1 MKYDF
6 SRFSINFI
14 KNLTGIVYFKYF
26 IFGEPLDLLQVSEN
40 RWILPFQAIFTW
52 FICMSRNT
60 LMFQSGIK
68 RIYRKSVTYPKI
80 MGRFLWSTV
89 GRTEEFTRNRPSD
102 NAPKAFLATI
112 THIQKSCR
120 LCNPM
125 TVEERSEPE
134 CFSHFIKECV
144 SSCKA

>member
-1 MKYDF
+1 MNYDF
-6 SRFSINFI
+6 PRFSINFI
-14 KNLTGIVYFKYF
+14 KNLSGIVYLSILF
-26 IFGEPLDLLQVSEN
+26 LEN
-40 RWILPFQAIFTW
+40 HWILPFQTIFTW
-52 FICMSRNT
+52 FFCMSRNT

-80 MGRFLWSTV
+80 MGRFLWSAV

-112 THIQKSCR
+112 THIQKSSR

-134 CFSHFIKECV
+134 CFSHFIKESV
-144 SSCKA
+144 SFCKAQQFCHAHT

>member
-1 MKYDF
+1 MNYDF
-6 SRFSINFI
+6 PRFSINFI
-14 KNLTGIVYFKYF
+14 KNLSGIVYLSILF
-26 IFGEPLDLLQVSEN
+26 LEN
-40 RWILPFQAIFTW
+40 RWILPFQEIFTW
-52 FICMSRNT
+52 FFCMSRNT

-80 MGRFLWSTV
+80 MGRFLWSAV

-112 THIQKSCR
+112 THIQKSSR

-134 CFSHFIKECV
+134 CFSHFIKESV
-144 SSCKA
+144 SLCKAQQFCHAHI

>member
-6 SRFSINFI
+6 PRFSINFI
-14 KNLTGIVYFKYF
+14 KDLSGIVYFKYF
-26 IFGEPLDLLQVSEN
+26 IFGEPLDFA
-40 RWILPFQAIFTW
+40 LPGDFTW
-52 FICMSRNT
+52 FFCMSRNT

-80 MGRFLWSTV
+80 MGRFLWSAV

-112 THIQKSCR
+112 THIQKSSR

-134 CFSHFIKECV
+134 CFSHFIKESV
-144 SSCKA
+144 SLCKAQQSCHAHI

>member
-6 SRFSINFI
+6 PRISINFI
-14 KNLTGIVYFKYF
+14 KDLSGIVYFKYF
-26 IFGEPLDLLQVSEN
+26 IFGEPLDFA
-40 RWILPFQAIFTW
+40 LPGDFYLVF
-52 FICMSRNT
+52 CMSRNT

-68 RIYRKSVTYPKI
+68 RIYRKSVTYPQI
-80 MGRFLWSTV
+80 MGRFLWSAV
-89 GRTEEFTRNRPSD
+89 GRTEEFTRNSSD

-112 THIQKSCR
+112 THIQKSSR

-134 CFSHFIKECV
+134 CFSHFINIEVK
-144 SSCKA
+144 SIYHQKLSDT

>member
-14 KNLTGIVYFKYF
+14 TNLSELSILSILF
-26 IFGEPLDLLQVSEN
+26 LEN

-52 FICMSRNT
+52 FFCMSRNT

-80 MGRFLWSTV
+80 TGRFLWSAV
-89 GRTEEFTRNRPSD
+89 GRTEEFTRNRPSA

-112 THIQKSCR
+112 THIQKSSR

-134 CFSHFIKECV
+134 CFSHFIKESV
-144 SSCKA
+144 SLRKAQQFCHAHI